1 MQPELIRQHIEDL
14 PVNLSKKHSW
24 IAKISA
30 SLTGLLALVCLSVG
44 PAVAGGPPVP
54 AGGNKPTG
62 GNPAGNINLI
72 QHVIYIVKENRSFD
86 HMFGLFPGANGVN
99 MAPISTGAVIPMGL
113 APDTMKTDVDHLW
126 YSAIT
131 GIDGGKMDRFDLIPS
146 ANTNGDYIGETQF
159 TQSEIPN
166 YFSYAGYYVLADNMF
181 SSLAGPSLPNHLYTI
196 AAQSGGVYNLPTRA
210 PNIQNWQVSWGCDAP
225 ANETV
230 PVMDSRG
237 VVTQQ
242 YPCFDFTT
250 LGDELTSAGVS
261 WLYYAP
267 IYNTLG
273 YNFNTYDTINHI
285 RNTSAW
291 TKYDVPTSQFLTD
304 VSGGTLPAVSWLIA
318 GGVDSEHPPN
328 SMCEGE
334 NWTVQQVNAIL
345 QSPLYKDNTAI
356 FITWD
361 DFGGFYDHVDPP
373 NVDEY
378 GLGPRVPMII
388 ISPYTKK
395 GSGGSGLISHTQYE
409 FSSVLK
415 FIEEDFGLP
424 PLTTRDAAA
433 NDTTDSF
440 DFTQAPRSPL
450 LLTARSCP
458 IASQTWATFG
468 GQPVNTTSVTQPV
481 YLTNQSTVTVKLTNK
496 TTDNPDFI
504 VSSSNCGGSIPAGQ
518 KCQIN
523 MAFKP
528 SLIGE
533 ETSTLTITDTYPG
546 SPQLVSLKGIGSA
559 LTLSPPSM
567 TWPGNVVIGK
577 SSSLKMTVKNISTSA
592 VSFSSI
598 VAVGSYSQTNTCVPS
613 LAAGASCTVTVTF
626 SPTGSGSGFEYGNLV
641 LTDSDPSSPQTVW
654 LKGNATQVSMAPNG
668 LTFAA
673 QKVGTTSAPLKM
685 NLNNSGIAALQ
696 IGTMTPVGDFAI
708 SSTTCGTS
716 VNPGAKCT
724 IYVTFTPKAIGTR
737 TGSVTI
743 TDSDNLSPQVPKL
756 SGTGD

>member
-1 MQPELIRQHIEDL
+1 M
-14 PVNLSKKHSW
+14 NCSKKHSW
-24 IAKISA
+24 IAKVAA
-30 SLTGLLALVCLSVG
+30 SFTGLLTLFCMALV
-44 PAVAGGPPVP
+44 PAFAADPPAP
-54 AGGNKPTG
+54 ASGNKPG
-62 GNPAGNINLI
+62 ANPAGNINVI

-86 HMFGLFPGANGVN
+86 HVFGLFPGANG
-99 MAPISTGAVIPMGL
+99 ATHATISTGAVIPLGVTQ
-113 APDTMKTDVDHLW
+113 DTMDRDVDHLW
-126 YSAIT
+126 YSAMT
-131 GIDGGKMDRFDLIPS
+131 GIDGGKMDRFDLIPD
-146 ANTNGDYIGETQF
+146 ANMNGDYLGETQF
-159 TQSEIPN
+159 NQSMIPN
-166 YFSYAGYYVLADNMF
+166 YYSYAGYYVLADNMF

-196 AAQSGGVYNLPTRA
+196 AAQSGGVYNLPTRS
-210 PNIQNWQVSWGCDAP
+210 PNVQNWQVSWGCDAP

-237 VVTQQ
+237 VVTQPF
-242 YPCFDFTT
+242 PCFDFET

-267 IYNTLG
+267 VYNTLG

-291 TKYDVPTSQFLTD
+291 TKYDVPTTQFLTD
-304 VSGGTLPAVSWLIA
+304 VAGGTLPSVSWLIA

-345 QSPLYKDNTAI
+345 QSSLYKDNTAI

-388 ISPYTKK
+388 ISPYTKI
-395 GSGGSGLISHTQYE
+395 GSPGPGLISHTQYE

-415 FIEEDFGLP
+415 FIEEDFGVP
-424 PLTTRDAAA
+424 PLTTRDANA
-433 NDTTDSF
+433 NDTTDAF

-450 LLTARSCP
+450 ILTPRTCP
-458 IASQTWATFG
+458 IASQTWEAFG
-468 GQPVNTTSVTQPV
+468 RQPVNTTSVTQPV
-481 YLTNQSTVTVKLTNK
+481 YLTNLGTTTVKLTNK

-504 VSSSNCGGSIPAGQ
+504 VSSSNCGGSIPAGA

-528 SLIGE
+528 SVIGE
-533 ETSTLTITDTYPG
+533 ETATLTLTDTYPG
-546 SPQLVSLKGIGSA
+546 SPQLVSLTGTGSA
-559 LTLSPPSM
+559 LNLSPSSL

-577 SSSLKMTVKNISTSA
+577 SSSLKMTVKNISTST

-598 VAVGSYSQTNTCVPS
+598 VAVGSYSQTNTCLPS
-613 LAAGASCTVTVTF
+613 LAGGASCTVTVSF
-626 SPTGSGSGFEYGNLV
+626 SPVGSGSGFEYGNLV

-654 LKGNATQVSMAPNG
+654 LKGNATQVSVAPNG
-668 LTFAA
+668 LTFGT

-685 NLNNSGIAALQ
+685 TLNNSGTAPLIL
-696 IGTMTPVGDFAI
+696 GTITASGDFAI

-716 VNPGAKCT
+716 VSAGGKCT
-724 IYVTFTPKAIGTR
+724 ISVTFTPTATGAR
-737 TGSVTI
+737 TGNVTI
-743 TDSDNLSPQVPKL
+743 TDSDNLSPQMPKL